1 MRGEAYPTIYL
12 SYPLPIPWD
21 KRTKQH
27 VLLAAPAQAHH
38 TLALCPACPSG
49 SPPASRPLEQPLG
62 ASAARNP
69 AWRAVATAT
78 WPSDP
83 APRRYAACTAPSSR
97 SGPPPAPRA
106 APINGSPLRQSVGRD
121 VTGTDL
127 QPPAPRDKPEY
138 ASRPR
143 HHDRARRGRASSAI
157 TRATRERRH
166 SWVFISS
173 TDRTLEACIG
183 SLELA

>member
-1 MRGEAYPTIYL
+1 MRGEAYPTINL

-21 KRTKQH
+21 KRTKQL
-27 VLLAAPAQAHH
+27 VLLAARAQAHH
-38 TLALCPACPSG
+38 TLALCPGCPSG
-49 SPPASRPLEQPLG
+49 SPAPAAPPASRPLEQPPV

-69 AWRAVATAT
+69 ACRAVATAT

-83 APRRYAACTAPSSR
+83 APRRCAACTAPSSR
-97 SGPPPAPRA
+97 SAPPPAPRA

-143 HHDRARRGRASSAI
+143 HPDRARRGRASPAI
-157 TRATRERRH
+157 TRATRER
-166 SWVFISS
+166 V
-173 TDRTLEACIG
+173 TLRFLLAQRIG
-183 SLELA
+183 LSRRA

>member
-1 MRGEAYPTIYL
+1 MSIDYEGKPTQLLTLVIL
-12 SYPLPIPWD
+12 CPSCE
-21 KRTKQH
+21 RSKQH
-27 VLLAAPAQAHH
+27 VLLAAPAQVHH

-49 SPPASRPLEQPLG
+49 SPAPAAPPASQPLEQPPA

-143 HHDRARRGRASSAI
+143 HPDRARRGRASPAI

-166 SWVFISS
+166 S
-173 TDRTLEACIG
+173 
-183 SLELA
+183 

>member
-106 APINGSPLRQSVGRD
+106 APINGSPLRQSRVSCAASPEQTCSPLPHATSRNTPAGR
-121 VTGTDL
+121 VTMTERAAGAPV
-127 QPPAPRDKPEY
+127 PPSPEPPEN
-138 ASRPR
+138 AVTLGFLLAQRIGLSR
-143 HHDRARRGRASSAI
+143 RA
-157 TRATRERRH
+157 
-166 SWVFISS
+166 
-173 TDRTLEACIG
+173 
-183 SLELA
+183 